1 MTQPMRLLFVHQ
13 RLGAFGGAETN
24 ILLTARELEQ
34 RGCTSALLYGERTG
48 RSTDEWESAFE
59 CRLEFPSHEKAE
71 WVKRTIGE
79 LQPDVIYLHA
89 VSDLQILEA
98 LIESGRPV
106 VRMVHDHELYCMR
119 GYKYNYFTRKPCTRA
134 ASLFCVFPCLG
145 NLARNRGSAFPIRFQ
160 SLRDKQREIELNRRC
175 DRFFVYSEYS
185 RQELVRNGF
194 EEARIH
200 VHAPIRCDTTP
211 EQASTFSSRN
221 LVLFAGQI
229 IRGKGVDALLRA
241 LALVPS
247 PFECL
252 ILGDGNH
259 RATCEKLAR
268 KLGLGSRVRFAGYV
282 PQPELRSFYSEAS
295 VFAVSSLWPEPFG
308 MTGPEAML
316 CGLPV
321 VAFDVGGIREWL
333 TDGENGFLVPWN
345 DVRSFAVRIDQLLR
359 DKALARELGE
369 RGRRSVS
376 ERFEATRQVETLHR
390 IFQQLCPTRAARTP
404 ALATVLANSL

>member
-1 MTQPMRLLFVHQ
+1 MRLLFVHQ
-13 RLGAFGGAETN
+13 RFGAFGGAETN

-34 RGCTSALLYGERTG
+34 RGCSLALLYGEKTG
-48 RSTDEWESAFE
+48 RATAEWETVFE
-59 CRLEFPSHEKAE
+59 TRAPFPSAAKAE
-71 WVKRTIGE
+71 YVKRAVAE
-79 LQPDVIYLHA
+79 LQPDLIFLHTI
-89 VSDLQILEA
+89 SDLEIIEA
-98 LIESGRPV
+98 LLGCGRPV
-106 VRMVHDHELYCMR
+106 VRTVHDHELYCLR

-145 NLARNRGSAFPIRFQ
+145 NVARNRGSAFPIRFQ
-160 SLRDKQREIELNRRC
+160 SFRDKQREIELNRRC

-194 EEARIH
+194 EEARICL
-200 VHAPIRCDTTP
+200 HAPIRCDTNP

-259 RATCEKLAR
+259 RAACEKLAR

-282 PQPELRSFYSEAS
+282 PQRESRSFYSEAS

-345 DVRSFAVRIDQLLR
+345 DVRNFAVRIDQLLR
-359 DKALARELGE
+359 DKALARDLGE
-369 RGRRSVS
+369 RGRRSVI

-390 IFQQLCPTRAARTP
+390 VFRQLCPTRASRSP
-404 ALATVLANSL
+404 ALVPALANSL